1 MGKIHS
7 ALCKTGSGEFQILV
21 FIISC
26 FIFHLTQS
34 EVHGLGHN
42 SSDATASSYRMY
54 RHNYAAE
61 GLQDMIPA
69 AQTFSGVPLTGQFL
83 KSAVFV

>member
-34 EVHGLGHN
+34 EVQGLGHN
-42 SSDATASSYRMY
+42 SSDATTFSNRMY

-61 GLQDMIPA
+61 GLQESFPA
-69 AQTFSGVPLTGQFL
+69 AQTFNDVPLTG
-83 KSAVFV
+83 